1 MTIKKIACC
10 TDFSEHSKSAFVQ
23 ALDLAEKYKAKLYV
37 VHVLPPLINPMS
49 IETDWV
55 MPEEPKKTWILDIEE
70 RMRLEYGSKIKKSI
84 DSELL
89 VLDGH
94 VSSEILNFIDK
105 NGIDLIVMGSYGL
118 SGMGLVFF
126 GSVAKRVASKAE
138 CSVLIVRNKKD
149 VQS

>member
-1 MTIKKIACC
+1 
-10 TDFSEHSKSAFVQ
+10 
-23 ALDLAEKYKAKLYV
+23 
-37 VHVLPPLINPMS
+37 MS